1 MLSLNQRHEM
11 GNGHDLWSIAHCTVR
26 LLKKTNNKMC
36 WYLFKDPYNQIAWT
50 MYDVLRPLNPKL
62 HQNLIKSCAFNS
74 WIRPKVLSKRCTM
87 REKNFA
93 TIYITKRALS
103 DYLYVSS
110 REVWK
115 LFWACLIALSTRLLA
130 ALKRQNPN
138 DIIESHLSL
147 SVSTL
152 NPKRHSYF
160 WIHMIN

>member
-11 GNGHDLWSIAHCTVR
+11 GMTYEPNTVLWSLWPDSLNSI
-26 LLKKTNNKMC
+26 
-36 WYLFKDPYNQIAWT
+36 
-50 MYDVLRPLNPKL
+50 LRPLNRKL
-62 HQNLIKSCAFNS
+62 HQYLGIQNRVSFNRVLLIHESDQKF
-74 WIRPKVLSKRCTM
+74 LSKRCTM

-93 TIYITKRALS
+93 TIYITKRALL

-138 DIIESHLSL
+138 DIIEAHLCL

-152 NPKRHSYF
+152 NPKIHSYF
-160 WIHMIN
+160 WIHMINA

>member
-1 MLSLNQRHEM
+1 MFRY
-11 GNGHDLWSIAHCTVR
+11 V
-26 LLKKTNNKMC
+26 
-36 WYLFKDPYNQIAWT
+36 FKDPQDQIVWK
-50 MYDVLRPLNPKL
+50 MYYVPRPLNPKL
-62 HQNLIKSCAFNS
+62 YRNLEIQNLIKSFMNPTKSFLDAR
-74 WIRPKVLSKRCTM
+74 WEER
-87 REKNFA
+87 

-138 DIIESHLSL
+138 DIIESHLCL

-152 NPKRHSYF
+152 NPKIYSYF
-160 WIHMIN
+160 WIHMINNVFFMKIRTTHKM